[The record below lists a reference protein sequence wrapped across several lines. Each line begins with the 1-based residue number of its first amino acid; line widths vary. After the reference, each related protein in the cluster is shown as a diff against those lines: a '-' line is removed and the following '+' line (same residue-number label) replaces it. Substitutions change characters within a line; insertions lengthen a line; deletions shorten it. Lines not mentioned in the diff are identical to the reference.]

1 MIKQEE
7 ISNLSLIF
15 EISKKFN
22 VEITLCFRQNNKEA
36 GCNGK
41 NDNSNIF

>member
-7 ISNLSLIF
+7 ISISLIF